1 MEISQLKFRLKNP
14 IGFHLM
20 SSSFRA
26 KRSRK
31 RAKAEKED
39 EKTLRHLKKRKRAR
53 ERERERERSLTPT
66 FRSGV
71 EFMIDYSKWDKLEV
85 SSEEEEE
92 FGGSY
97 DEDLEDDAYY
107 EDSDE
112 SQDYYYSSD
121 EDEEPCGVCPGCV
134 QDKERGMSSDE
145 AKPSSS
151 KPDCAEEEEEEANGS
166 ARGAKRRN
174 EGLKKGFFPPVKKG
188 VPLTAD
194 DFKEAT
200 DAIERPAREEPQPCG
215 GCPACVEEME
225 ARKQQ
230 NSTEKPSTS
239 KPSSLSSSPGSSS
252 PTKKRKGL
260 KKGFFPPVSQ
270 GVPASNDY
278 RDDDD
283 DDDDDENSMA
293 EEEDYGEPCGCCP
306 GCLGNQPMTHMVVNQ
321 NLKSI
326 ANLEQEIQEKLG
338 KQKEEEDLR
347 KKASS
352 FCVPKGPSIS
362 VETGIQV
369 LKIVAGYLRSK
380 KCSRCNKPC
389 SDQGKVF
396 HTHTTHHHSL
406 MPYYALLCLTHL
418 SALSFYCFRTL
429 PCASPWPYGGRH
441 NDIIRRR

>member
-1 MEISQLKFRLKNP
+1 
-14 IGFHLM
+14 
-20 SSSFRA
+20 
-26 KRSRK
+26 
-31 RAKAEKED
+31 
-39 EKTLRHLKKRKRAR
+39 
-53 ERERERERSLTPT
+53 
-66 FRSGV
+66 
-71 EFMIDYSKWDKLEV
+71 MIDYSKWDKLEV

-97 DEDLEDDAYY
+97 DEDLEDDEYY